1 MKSIGLQFF
10 TLFFA
15 ITIHAQEGHY
25 FTTNGVAIKGY
36 DPVAYFSQNKAV
48 IGNDSITM
56 EWSGSIW
63 KFNSKENLH
72 LFATDPKKY
81 APMYGGYCAYG
92 TSEKH
97 LSPTDPNAW
106 TIVNNKLYLNY
117 NLKVK
122 EIWIKDTTNRI
133 VNADNYWLTLK
144 K

>member
-1 MKSIGLQFF
+1 MKLISLQLL

-15 ITIHAQEGHY
+15 IIVHAQEGHFY
-25 FTTNGVAIKGY
+25 NSNGIAIKGY
-36 DPVAYFSQNKAV
+36 DPVAYFTQNKAV
-48 IGNDSITM
+48 VGNDSISM

-63 KFNSKENLH
+63 KFVSKENLQ
-72 LFATDPKKY
+72 LFTNDPKKY
-81 APMYGGYCAYG
+81 APVYGGFCAYG

-122 EIWIKDTTNRI
+122 EFWIKDTTSRI
-133 VNADNYWLTLK
+133 ISADTYWSGLK
-144 K
+144 N